1 MLRQHSHNIA
11 SRFGPRIGEGNRIPA
26 ENSDMIAG
34 PSWVCLNQ
42 HHWLANRLREAGQE
56 SLLWWSTGLGRERI
70 RNRFASVSVHTRPQ
84 ITPRHGGGRPAVES
98 ALRTVCRMVVYKL
111 FLK

>member
-1 MLRQHSHNIA
+1 MQGSIHIA
-11 SRFGPRIGEGNRIPA
+11 SRFGLGFGSRIPV

-42 HHWLANRLREAGQE
+42 HHRLVNRVNRLREAGQE

-70 RNRFASVSVHTRPQ
+70 GDRFACVIS
-84 ITPRHGGGRPAVES
+84 
-98 ALRTVCRMVVYKL
+98 
-111 FLK
+111 